1 MEEAQV
7 IIDSSD
13 LSVTGLSSKAE
24 LFQLA
29 QGEADFVFAD
39 DKVKSLKVYL
49 VVLRSVLP
57 YWL

>member
-1 MEEAQV
+1 MEEAKV
-7 IIDSSD
+7 IIDSRLQCCSR
-13 LSVTGLSSKAE
+13 VFEQE